1 MTSWDVTTTRTGSP
15 TGSTASGPSG
25 DTPETETS
33 ADGYV
38 NVQPQRNAS
47 TRTSTVGFG
56 ECAST
61 TDRTASVPP
70 NSPRTISTGIAVQTN
85 SIRRLPWVCSGS
97 GSPGLPRWRT
107 IAHVASPNTT
117 IAMTT
122 AMAIAM
128 P

>member
-1 MTSWDVTTTRTGSP
+1 

-47 TRTSTVGFG
+47 TRTSTVGFS
-56 ECAST
+56 EWAST

-70 NSPRTISTGIAVQTN
+70 NRPSTISTGIAVQTN

-97 GSPGLPRWRT
+97 GSPGFARWRR
-107 IAHVASPNTT
+107 IAHVARPKKT
-117 IAMTT
+117 IAIGTDT
-122 AMAIAM
+122 QLST